1 MVMYDIGNRESFQS
15 CVKWYT
21 AVRNACA
28 MNESMLGVLV
38 GNKADLREG
47 PPPTQAEVG
56 KSDATKMS
64 ADLGVPYFELS
75 AVSYDIQ
82 LTNSNSVVLN
92 IIFVYVL

>member
-38 GNKADLREG
+38 GSKADLREG

-56 KSDATKMS
+56 KSDANKMA
-64 ADLGVPYFELS
+64 ADLGLPYFELS
-75 AVSYDIQ
+75 AVSHIQ
-82 LTNSNSVVLN
+82 
-92 IIFVYVL
+92 